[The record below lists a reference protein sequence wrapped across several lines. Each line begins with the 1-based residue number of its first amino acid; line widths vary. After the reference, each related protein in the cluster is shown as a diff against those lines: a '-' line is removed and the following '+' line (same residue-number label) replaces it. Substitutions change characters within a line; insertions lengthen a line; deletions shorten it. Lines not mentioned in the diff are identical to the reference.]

1 VSDIDTEAAD
11 SLKALDPKRPIREA
25 DMAGLAAGTTRSRM
39 TIASVR
45 HQKSLQRSA
54 SGVQLFRS
62 LIRYSITSSA
72 FGNVN

>member
-1 VSDIDTEAAD
+1 MEVCRRLMTT
-11 SLKALDPKRPIREA
+11 PGVGPV